1 MHTIKK
7 EREWGGGAMHCGKAI
22 EPSLYYPVYRLDRLM
37 SYVRTSSL
45 INPSLAP
52 L

>member
-7 EREWGGGAMHCGKAI
+7 ERGGGAMHCGKAI

-45 INPSLAP
+45 INSNPSLAP